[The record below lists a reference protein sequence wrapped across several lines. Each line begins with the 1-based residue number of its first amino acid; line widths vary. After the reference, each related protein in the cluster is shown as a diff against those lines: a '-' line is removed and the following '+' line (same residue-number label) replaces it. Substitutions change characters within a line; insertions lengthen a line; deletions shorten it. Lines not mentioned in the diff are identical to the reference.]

1 MSMRT
6 RAGKKISL
14 TNYEELLAVPI
25 IEGASDIPLDQLH
38 EFKGHPFHVVDDE
51 AMDELVES
59 IKAKGVLSPAIARK
73 RPEGGFEL
81 ISGHRRTHAARRA
94 GLDKIPVFV
103 KDYSDDEAV
112 CIMVDSNIQRERILP
127 SEKAFALKMKMD
139 AMKHQGF
146 RSDLISDQNDL
157 KSTLDHKGLKLTTD
171 VIGKDYGMSSSQV
184 KRYIRLTH
192 LLPELLLLV
201 DQEKIKV
208 TNAVE
213 ISFLSV
219 DVQKQV
225 LDYSVKDFHENL
237 QGRRIEHAKNEM
249 VRKKGLR
256 LIRILEPGFRSFD
269 DCACISCAD
278 DTLESFDQALEVAME
293 CLQQSRSLERQIKGR
308 GITSSF
314 LLRKKMWNQR
324 LLSRSS
330 ENLRK
335 NILVKAMKRS
345 IPCLLSL

>member
-14 TNYEELLAVPI
+14 TNYEELLAVPT

-139 AMKHQGF
+139 AMRKQGS
-146 RSDLISDQNDL
+146 RQDL
-157 KSTLDHKGLKLTTD
+157 T
-171 VIGKDYGMSSSQV
+171 
-184 KRYIRLTH
+184 
-192 LLPELLLLV
+192 
-201 DQEKIKV
+201 
-208 TNAVE
+208 
-213 ISFLSV
+213 
-219 DVQKQV
+219 
-225 LDYSVKDFHENL
+225 
-237 QGRRIEHAKNEM
+237 
-249 VRKKGLR
+249 
-256 LIRILEPGFRSFD
+256 
-269 DCACISCAD
+269 
-278 DTLESFDQALEVAME
+278 
-293 CLQQSRSLERQIKGR
+293 SR
-308 GITSSF
+308 
-314 LLRKKMWNQR
+314 
-324 LLSRSS
+324 
-330 ENLRK
+330 
-335 NILVKAMKRS
+335 
-345 IPCLLSL
+345 